1 MARTNVPQ
9 NVHLISR
16 KWGHSVSSLA
26 HNIQSSNPNVLSRAL
41 IIICNCS
48 MKKTILLQWN
58 TLLTSGWADITN
70 LFPGD
75 QLKWTITIFSFLNNS
90 LKERMKKNPTTCG
103 SGKKKTIT
111 TGNHSKQ
118 MWEEEKKKKRISISK
133 WFFNFSNEVLQREMI
148 HVRVKTVLVNV

>member
-90 LKERMKKNPTTCG
+90 LKERMKKNQQPAG
-103 SGKKKTIT
+103 QKKKRLLQLGIT
-111 TGNHSKQ
+111 VNKC
-118 MWEEEKKKKRISISK
+118 ERKKRKKKRISISK